1 MQPNNAEVKSQVSY
15 GIHLVDVHTTILI
28 GVVTLEDIV
37 TQYRVG
43 NVYILIGRHSHI
55 LTPFVMSTTIKIGF
69 YVHCAL

>member
-1 MQPNNAEVKSQVSY
+1 MQIDDTEIEAQVGY

-43 NVYILIGRHSHI
+43 NVYILLGRHSHI
-55 LTPFVMSTTIKIGF
+55 LTQFVMSTTIEIVF